1 MRKRNPHVFCRG
13 TVDPISLGVLALI
26 VTSIV
31 IGTVAVIRTASF
43 DIRQRAQTYPT
54 RYSCQSGSC
63 VSDPNGEFLSIGE
76 CDPLCN
82 APVASPRLPNGSNCS
97 SNSQCSS
104 NFCNNG
110 ICQNPATCSVSCQ
123 NGCYSSTNT
132 CIPYCDQTKCSQG
145 CIYDTSAG
153 GECRTG
159 ISQCVHQ
166 SESCDPSTNIA
177 ELECCYGLYCQVS
190 SGGAKC
196 ISDIATTQCDT
207 SKCPLGCITGTTT
220 CKVFCDEN
228 KCPYGCSS
236 QTSSGGSCNPAPPPP
251 PVTSNGSCYYGTI
264 SCTSLNRYSASGC
277 LSSCPT
283 SMIAACCGDVIP
295 EAAKICTPNVTR
307 CANSTALEMCTN
319 NGTGWITQTC
329 ASGLKCENNKC
340 VTPTQVGDSCSQ
352 PHGKSVSGNIYCCNG
367 TAQSSECSGS
377 VAHYPGQVGE
387 LPEHTWC
394 EWGVFASCAR
404 CKDGK
409 TYSQN
414 NKDYCGTTPAQ
425 TAPIPVTQPAVTYA
439 NPLESVIASIIL
451 SDPDYFASALQTADC
466 GNASNT
472 DIGKLFACNFMVTQA
487 RANVENNLQ
496 GELNRFGTW
505 APLLGIPAVIL
516 AAAEVGPAAIAV
528 AGGAAAGGQQAGN
541 VVYQHLLQFG
551 QTSFGQSLTNFG
563 NQLFNSTEG
572 VIVQLGLER
581 AFGIDLSIADFSY
594 SGLQTTG
601 AFQTN
606 NPIFHNQLGESLIIS
621 TKYEGLLSR
630 IAQAQNQS
638 APSNQIF
645 STTNLQF
652 EIPTVSNSQFAKNFV
667 QNIPAHI
674 LNDPELFEQYLGQQ
688 IKAAFPYYRSDTR
701 QISILADKA
710 GNLDTLVNMLDT
722 GICTGVLC
730 RQVAPIVY

>member
-1 MRKRNPHVFCRG
+1 MRTFDPHLFWRG
-13 TVDPISLGVLALI
+13 AIEPISLGVLGLI

-31 IGTVAVIRTASF
+31 IGTVAVIRTATF
-43 DIRQRAQTYPT
+43 DVRQRARTYPT
-54 RYSCQSGSC
+54 CPSYCLNDCTEQNDTLVCLAYCTENLIKDCTYGCQETTGGGVCKSAPPANVCTTSQTYRCNGATSEYCAVSGQPPASSTKC
-63 VSDPNGEFLSIGE
+63 EFGCSDENGKCKVAQTCPSQCIKGCYPDNTCQAYCSSEMESE
-76 CDPLCN
+76 CAAKGTTCN
-82 APVASPRLPNGSNCS
+82 ATLTGGVCNASPEPV
-97 SNSQCSS
+97 Q
-104 NFCNNG
+104 
-110 ICQNPATCSVSCQ
+110 AT
-123 NGCYSSTNT
+123 
-132 CIPYCDQTKCSQG
+132 
-145 CIYDTSAG
+145 
-153 GECRTG
+153 
-159 ISQCVHQ
+159 
-166 SESCDPSTNIA
+166 
-177 ELECCYGLYCQVS
+177 
-190 SGGAKC
+190 GA
-196 ISDIATTQCDT
+196 
-207 SKCPLGCITGTTT
+207 
-220 CKVFCDEN
+220 
-228 KCPYGCSS
+228 
-236 QTSSGGSCNPAPPPP
+236 
-251 PVTSNGSCYYGTI
+251 SCYYGDS
-264 SCTSLNRYSASGC
+264 SCANIGRYSASGC
-277 LSSCPT
+277 SSSCP
-283 SMIAACCGDVIP
+283 V
-295 EAAKICTPNVTR
+295 
-307 CANSTALEMCTN
+307 
-319 NGTGWITQTC
+319 GTGL
-329 ASGLKCENNKC
+329 ASCCSDLIPKAPIK
-340 VTPTQVGDSCSQ
+340 VGDSCSQ
-352 PHGKSVSGNIYCCNG
+352 PHGQPVNGTIYCCNG
-367 TAQSSECSGS
+367 TAQGGQCAGS
-377 VAHYPGQVGE
+377 VAHYLGQSNA
-387 LPEHTWC
+387 LPLHTWC
-394 EWGVFASCAR
+394 EWGFIASCSR
-404 CKDGK
+404 CPNGQ

-414 NKDYCGTTPAQ
+414 NKDYCGTAPPT
-425 TAPIPVTQPAVTYA
+425 TAAVPVAQPAVTYA
-439 NPLESVIASIIL
+439 NPLENVIATIIL

>member
-414 NKDYCGTTPAQ
+414 NKDYCGKAPPQEPGLIAQAVPATYPVEALIYAGSGYYEQ
-425 TAPIPVTQPAVTYA
+425 NYITALETGNIPDKCEQDLVCNYIVTNTLANLTYDPYILGDA
-439 NPLESVIASIIL
+439 N
-451 SDPDYFASALQTADC
+451 
-466 GNASNT
+466 
-472 DIGKLFACNFMVTQA
+472 
-487 RANVENNLQ
+487 R
-496 GELNRFGTW
+496 NRFGAAVGLG
-505 APLLGIPAVIL
+505 APAGVLLGGVIL
-516 AAAEVGPAAIAV
+516 APEAV
-528 AGGAAAGGQQAGN
+528 AAGATNSTNAYNILQQIN
-541 VVYQHLLQFG
+541 QTPFG
-551 QTSFGQSLTNFG
+551 QGLTNFG
-563 NQLFNSTEG
+563 NQLFNSPQG
-572 VIVQLGLER
+572 VITQLGIER
-581 AFGIDLSIADFSY
+581 TFGIDLSPLDYGFS
-594 SGLQTTG
+594 GFQTTG
-601 AFQTN
+601 ALNSNSIYDQN
-606 NPIFHNQLGESLIIS
+606 LISPYRVSSDELIQIPNQYQPNVTSYTGEIPYIGTSINELPPGTFIDEAITLTPGESFAL
-621 TKYEGLLSR
+621 YADPGLR
-630 IAQAQNQS
+630 Y
-638 APSNQIF
+638 
-645 STTNLQF
+645 
-652 EIPTVSNSQFAKNFV
+652 
-667 QNIPAHI
+667 
-674 LNDPELFEQYLGQQ
+674 DP
-688 IKAAFPYYRSDTR
+688 
-701 QISILADKA
+701 LAS
-710 GNLDTLVNMLDT
+710 
-722 GICTGVLC
+722 
-730 RQVAPIVY
+730 